1 MDRLTVGLPVVDDL
15 IDRIN
20 LALAWHREYRRV
32 STELGAYSRHELS
45 SDLRLSPSDIPDLAS
60 RAADERVADLARAQA
75 RQPRAGGSRLAPAGA

>member
-32 STELGAYSRHELS
+32 STELGAYTRHELS
-45 SDLRLSPSDIPDLAS
+45 SDLRLCPSDIPDLAGQ
-60 RAADERVADLARAQA
+60 AADERVADLARSHASL
-75 RQPRAGGSRLAPAGA
+75 PRAGGPSLVPAGA